1 MTFKINGK
9 SASSK
14 VINLVR
20 VTPDAHEKIKKLADQ
35 HKISMQEVV
44 RQMINYSINN
54 MEEIIHEKK

>member
-9 SASSK
+9 SAASK
-14 VINLVR
+14 VINLIR
-20 VTPDAHEKIKKLADQ
+20 ITPDAHEKIKKLADK

-54 MEEIIHEKK
+54 MGEITNGK